1 MGRGIGWGEHWER
14 RGRRGEAVMTP
25 GKWDGGR
32 RSCAQMEERTEAKGL
47 REGMGGVLGKE
58 VGTGRSEAERQT
70 WKDGE
75 KCRQRGAQKEIERK

>member
-1 MGRGIGWGEHWER
+1 MGLQICRLGWVRVDGERNWVGRGIGWGEHWER

-47 REGMGGVLGKE
+47 RERMGAVLGKE
-58 VGTGRSEAERQT
+58 VEIG
-70 WKDGE
+70 GE
-75 KCRQRGAQKEIERK
+75 VR

>member
-1 MGRGIGWGEHWER
+1 M
-14 RGRRGEAVMTP
+14 MTP

-47 REGMGGVLGKE
+47 REGMGGVLGNE
-58 VGTGRSEAERQT
+58 VGTGGRSEAERQT

-75 KCRQRGAQKEIERK
+75 KCRDREVLKKR